1 MRFSDLVHQKLDEF
15 DEASPVGKILI
26 IIQLRTM
33 FNQHTIEE
41 GIEAINDIMDE
52 RRLRVL
58 LGVGMKG
65 VLYYKLA
72 ARRGDIMGL

>member
-1 MRFSDLVHQKLDEF
+1 MRFSELVHEKLLEYD
-15 DEASPVGKILI
+15 DASPVGKITI

-33 FNQHTIEE
+33 FNHHTIEE
-41 GIEAINDIMDE
+41 CIEAINNVMDE
-52 RRLRVL
+52 RHLRVL

-72 ARRGDIMGL
+72 ARRGELLGL